1 MLCCNLYFI
10 ATYHGLYRVSFPH
23 KFIWTRAERSSDSED
38 INIYFVEFFSLDV
51 FLQFFV
57 VSHVRAHEMSF
68 FIYSLCVDNLISISG
83 FISLFSV
90 RLLYT
95 KQHNLEQDSLN
106 IVFWQHWQRILAMV
120 YLIFSFYQTHTFNM
134 ETKKGKKRIKLKKK
148 QKHSITITA
157 YGSKHISYVQRAYL
171 FCTHYTF
178 ISTYLC

>member
-1 MLCCNLYFI
+1 MN
-10 ATYHGLYRVSFPH
+10 AS
-23 KFIWTRAERSSDSED
+23 RAFLSED

-148 QKHSITITA
+148 TKTQYHHNGIRVKAHIIRATCISILYTL
-157 YGSKHISYVQRAYL
+157 HIHINLPLLGYFVNGENL
-171 FCTHYTF
+171 FNLSGF
-178 ISTYLC
+178 SRI